1 MRVRLAMM
9 VSLLLSLPAAAQTP
23 LPMPGARDDGS
34 TVLHLGEF
42 AERTLRQDR
51 LTVQLRAEA
60 SGPDAARVQSEI
72 NRRMTAALEQAR
84 RISTVRAETR
94 GYWVN
99 QERPAN
105 QAVRWRGQ
113 QMMVLTSTD
122 TPAALA
128 LAGELQQ
135 AGLVMSGM
143 NFDLSPEATRAAED
157 ELTAEAI
164 RRLRER
170 TDRVATTMGL
180 QVRNI
185 RDLRVGQAGG
195 GSGPRPMMMRAEAAG
210 GPAPPVAEPGE
221 TTVRVSVDA
230 EVVLAARSHP

>member
-1 MRVRLAMM
+1 MRALAIAL
-9 VSLLLSLPAAAQTP
+9 SILLSLPAAAQTP
-23 LPMPGARDDGS
+23 PAAPDGS

-51 LTVQLRAEA
+51 LTVQLRVEA
-60 SGPDAARVQSEI
+60 SGPDAGRVQGEI

-84 RISTVRAETR
+84 RAPAVRAETR

-99 QERPAN
+99 HERPQNAP
-105 QAVRWRGQ
+105 ARWRGQ
-113 QMMVLTSTD
+113 QMLVLTSTD
-122 TPAALA
+122 TAATLA

-135 AGLVMSGM
+135 GGLIMSGM
-143 NFDLSPEATRAAED
+143 SFDLSPEATRAAED
-157 ELTAEAI
+157 ELTTEAI

-170 TDRVATTMGL
+170 VERVAATMNL
-180 QVRNI
+180 QVRHI

-195 GSGPRPMMMRAEAAG
+195 GQGPRPMMMRAEAAAAA
-210 GPAPPVAEPGE
+210 APPVAEPGE

-230 EVVLAARSHP
+230 EAVLIPRARP

>member
-1 MRVRLAMM
+1 MRVPLAIL
-9 VSLLLSLPAAAQTP
+9 VSILLSLPAAAQTP
-23 LPMPGARDDGS
+23 LPIPGTRDDGS

-42 AERTLRQDR
+42 AERILRQDR

-60 SGPDAARVQSEI
+60 SGPDAGRVQAEI
-72 NRRMTAALEQAR
+72 NRRMTAALEQTR
-84 RISTVRAETR
+84 RASTVRAETR

-99 QERPAN
+99 QERPPN

-113 QMMVLTSTD
+113 QMLVLTSTD
-122 TPAALA
+122 TAAALA

-143 NFDLSPEATRAAED
+143 HFDLSPDATRAAED

-170 TDRVATTMGL
+170 TERVATTMGL
-180 QVRNI
+180 QVRHI

-195 GSGPRPMMMRAEAAG
+195 GAGPRPMMLRTEAAG
-210 GPAPPVAEPGE
+210 GAAPPVAEPGE

-230 EVVLAARSHP
+230 EVVLAPRARP

>member
-1 MRVRLAMM
+1 MRVLA
-9 VSLLLSLPAAAQTP
+9 VALSILLSLPAAAQTP
-23 LPMPGARDDGS
+23 PTPAPRDDGS

-42 AERTLRQDR
+42 VERTLRQDR
-51 LTVQLRAEA
+51 LTVHLRVEA
-60 SGPDAARVQSEI
+60 SGPDAGRVQAEI
-72 NRRMTAALEQAR
+72 NRRMAVALEQAR
-84 RISTVRAETR
+84 RVPAVRAETR
-94 GYWVN
+94 GYWVH

-105 QAVRWRGQ
+105 APMRWRGQ
-113 QMMVLTSTD
+113 QMLVLTSTD
-122 TPAALA
+122 TAATLA

-135 AGLVMSGM
+135 GGLIMSGM

-170 TDRVATTMGL
+170 IERVAATMGL
-180 QVRNI
+180 QVRHL

-195 GSGPRPMMMRAEAAG
+195 ERGPRPMMMRAEAAG
-210 GPAPPVAEPGE
+210 AAAPPVAEPGE

-230 EVVLAARSHP
+230 EAVLAPRARP

>member
-1 MRVRLAMM
+1 MHVLAI
-9 VSLLLSLPAAAQTP
+9 VLSILLSLPALAQTP
-23 LPMPGARDDGS
+23 PPAREDGS

-42 AERTLRQDR
+42 VERILRQDR
-51 LTVQLRAEA
+51 LSVQLRVEA
-60 SGPDAARVQSEI
+60 SGPDAARVQGEI
-72 NRRMTAALEQAR
+72 NRRMNAALEQAR
-84 RISTVRAETR
+84 RVPAVRAETR

-99 QERPAN
+99 HERPQNAPP
-105 QAVRWRGQ
+105 RWRGQ
-113 QMMVLTSTD
+113 QMLVLTSTD
-122 TPAALA
+122 TAATLA

-135 AGLVMSGM
+135 GGLVMSGM

-170 TDRVATTMGL
+170 VDRGAATMGL
-180 QVRNI
+180 QVRHI

-195 GSGPRPMMMRAEAAG
+195 GPGPRPMMMRAEAAG
-210 GPAPPVAEPGE
+210 GAAPPVAEPGE

-230 EVVLAARSHP
+230 EAVLVPRSRQ